1 MRVFLSYSSEDREP
15 AEAIQLALRAQGH
28 TVFFDRKDLP
38 PGEEYDTRIRRAIEK
53 SQLFVFLISP
63 HSLDAGSYTLTEL
76 GIAQKSWKHPAG
88 RLLPV
93 VLRPTPLDRIPP
105 YLRAVTLLEPEGN
118 VTATVA
124 DAVHRIARARRLAW
138 LKNMGKAGA
147 IAAVACIGAYL
158 YWASRPSAFETT
170 GKDGAPAVFISGG
183 KFTMGDDESS
193 PLREVYVDDF
203 YIDRYEVT
211 VGRYAGFLETT
222 GGVRAPDRWEE
233 ADLARAKNF
242 PVIGVDWHDAD
253 AYCRWAGRRLP
264 TEAEWEK
271 AARGTDGRRYPWG
284 HDRPTQTR
292 AVFGKSSE
300 SPYKAGLA
308 PVGEREAGQGPYGA
322 LDLAGNAS
330 EWVADWF
337 AESFLRADARNP
349 RGPQSGTE
357 KVIRG
362 GGWFDPPD
370 RINSSRRMYASPGTR
385 SDDVGFRC
393 AQDFRPQ

>member
-1 MRVFLSYSSEDREP
+1 MRVFLSYSSEDRES
-15 AEAIQLALRAQGH
+15 ADAIQLALRAQGH
-28 TVFFDRKDLP
+28 TVFFDRTDLP

-63 HSLDAGSYTLTEL
+63 HSLDSGSYTLTEL
-76 GIAQKSWKHPAG
+76 GIAQKTWQHPAG

-93 VLRPTPLDRIPP
+93 VVRPTPLDRVPP
-105 YLRAVTLLEPEGN
+105 YLRSVTLLEPEGN

-138 LKNMGKAGA
+138 LKNVGKGVA
-147 IAAVACIGAYL
+147 IAAVAGIGAYL
-158 YWASRPSAFETT
+158 YWAYRQSAFETAV
-170 GKDGAPAVFISGG
+170 KDGAHAVFIGGG
-183 KFTMGDDESS
+183 KFTMGDDEAS

-203 YIDRYEVT
+203 YIDKYEVT
-211 VGRYAGFLETT
+211 VGRYAKFLETT
-222 GGVRAPDRWEE
+222 GGIRAPDRWEE
-233 ADLARAKNF
+233 ADLEGAKEL

-253 AYCRWAGRRLP
+253 AYCRWAEKRLP

-284 HDRPTQTR
+284 NEEPTR
-292 AVFGKSSE
+292 ARAIFGRSSE

-308 PVGEREAGQGPYGA
+308 PVGDRDAGKSPYGA
-322 LDLAGNAS
+322 HDLAGNAS

-337 AESFLRADARNP
+337 AEAFLRADVRNP
-349 RGPQSGTE
+349 KGPASGTG

-370 RINSSRRMYASPGTR
+370 RINSSRRMYASPETR

-393 AQDFRPQ
+393 VKDFRQ

>member
-1 MRVFLSYSSEDREP
+1 MRVFLSYSSVDRKL

-28 TVFFDRKDLP
+28 TVFFDRTDLP

-53 SQLFVFLISP
+53 SQLFVFLITP
-63 HSLDAGSYTLTEL
+63 DSLEAGSYTLTEL
-76 GIAQKSWKHPAG
+76 GIAQKTWNHPAG

-105 YLRAVTLLEPEGN
+105 YLRSVTLLDPEGN
-118 VTATVA
+118 VTAAVA
-124 DAVHRIARARRLAW
+124 DAVHRIARARRLAL
-138 LKNMGKAGA
+138 LKGMGKAMA

-158 YWASRPSAFETT
+158 YWAYRPSAFETT
-170 GKDGAPAVFISGG
+170 GKDGASAVFIPAG
-183 KFTMGDDESS
+183 KFTMGDDEAA
-193 PLREVYVDDF
+193 PLREIYVDGF
-203 YIDRYEVT
+203 YIDKYEVT
-211 VGRYAGFLETT
+211 VLRYAKFLETT
-222 GGVRAPDRWEE
+222 GGIRPPDRWEE
-233 ADLARAKNF
+233 AGLDSAKDL

-253 AYCRWAGRRLP
+253 AYCRWAGKRLP

-284 HDRPTQTR
+284 DDRPIPAR
-292 AVFGKSSE
+292 AVFGKSSG

-308 PVGEREAGQGPYGA
+308 PVGDRDAGKSPYGA
-322 LDLAGNAS
+322 QDLAGNAS

-337 AESFLRADARNP
+337 AESFLRGDVRNP
-349 RGPQSGTE
+349 KGPESGVG

-362 GGWFDPPD
+362 GGWYDSPD

-393 AQDFRPQ
+393 VKDFRQ